1 LVPIITCEN
10 ISVLS
15 PQYWPDD
22 KPVGRV
28 VCHGGNLTAPVE
40 IRKRPWDRGG
50 IADMLAELA
59 ATVVGLLS

>member
-10 ISVLS
+10 IPYFS
-15 PQYWPDD
+15 PFSPDD
-22 KPVGRV
+22 KAVGRV
-28 VCHGGNLTAPVE
+28 TYRGGNLTAPVE